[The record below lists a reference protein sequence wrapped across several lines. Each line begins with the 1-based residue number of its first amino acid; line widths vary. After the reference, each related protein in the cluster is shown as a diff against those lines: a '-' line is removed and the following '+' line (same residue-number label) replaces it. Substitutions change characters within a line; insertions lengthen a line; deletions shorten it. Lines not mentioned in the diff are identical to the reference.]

1 MATKANYKLEE
12 IGAGKVGFPKTGEAV
27 TNTRAIIEAAFYG
40 NNVVN
45 VNSLKEAYNLAKNSP
60 GTIVTDMPV
69 YRGEEFGLDAD
80 AKVLLFND
88 GAVTGRYAAARRIK
102 GYPGVDAPKLDK
114 VVMDAIYKTR
124 FKKLYHAQVFVGLD
138 EEFMVKAHLL
148 IPEGEENLMYN
159 WMINFQYMSDE
170 YVKMYKN
177 SKAVGDGKEADIYIF
192 SDPQWAP
199 TPSPDVD
206 YSCLSD
212 DRTLCYF
219 DTNQNCA
226 AILGMKYFG
235 EHKKGTLT
243 MAWAIANRNGYASCH
258 GGQKEYSLEG
268 GKKFVASVYGLSGSG
283 KSTLTHAKHSG
294 KYDAFGGIKV
304 LHDDAFIINSDTCAS
319 IALEPTYFDKTADYP
334 TGCPDNKYLLS
345 AQNCSATMDEEGK
358 IQLVTEDIR
367 NGNGRA
373 IKSKLWSPNR
383 VDKIDSPVNAIFWIM
398 KDPTIPPVVK
408 LKGASLAAVMGAT
421 LATKTSTAERVKAGT
436 DMNALRIVPYANPF
450 RTYPLVNDYEK
461 FKKLVEEK
469 NVDCYIVNTGD
480 FMGTKCQP
488 ADTLGIL
495 ETIVEGKANFEQWG
509 PLTDIEIMKDWSG
522 KTADFN
528 ADLNNA
534 EYKAAFKN
542 AMQNR
547 VDAVEGFNTND
558 GGYDKLPEDALAA
571 VKKLVEQL
579 G

>member
-1 MATKANYKLEE
+1 MATKAYYKHEE
-12 IGAGKVGFPKTGEAV
+12 IGAGKVGFSR
-27 TNTRAIIEAAFYG
+27 TRSIIEAAFYG
-40 NNVVN
+40 NNVVK
-45 VNSLKEAYNLAKNSP
+45 VNTLKEAYDLAKNSP

-69 YRGEEFGLDAD
+69 YRGEEFGLEKD

-88 GAVTGRYAAARRIK
+88 GAVTGRYATARRIK
-102 GYPGVDAPKLDK
+102 GEPGVDDTKLDK
-114 VVMDAIYKTR
+114 VVMDAVYETRWKTM
-124 FKKLYHAQVFVGLD
+124 YHAECFVGLD

-148 IPEGEENLMYN
+148 IPEGEENLLYN

-177 SKAVGDGKEADIYIF
+177 SKPVGDGKEADIYIF
-192 SDPQWAP
+192 SDPQWVP
-199 TPSPDVD
+199 GNRPDVD

-212 DRTLCYF
+212 PLTLCYF
-219 DTNQNCA
+219 DTNENCA

-258 GGQKEYSLEG
+258 GGQKENNLAVGSTY
-268 GKKFVASVYGLSGSG
+268 VASVFGLSGSG
-283 KSTLTHAKHSG
+283 KSTLTHAKHGG
-294 KYDAFGGIKV
+294 KYGVTV

-345 AQNCSATMDEEGK
+345 AQNCSATLDEDGK

-383 VDKIDSPVNAIFWIM
+383 VDKIDSPVNSIFWIM

-408 LKGASLAAVMGAT
+408 LKGAALASVMGAT
-421 LATKTSTAERVKAGT
+421 LATKTSTAERVAAGT
-436 DMNALRIVPYANPF
+436 DLNALRIVPYANPF

-469 NVDCYIVNTGD
+469 DVDCYIINTGD
-480 FMGTKCQP
+480 FMGKKVKP

-495 ETIVEGKANFEQWG
+495 ESIVEGKANFTQWG
-509 PLTDIEIMKDWSG
+509 PFEDIEIMDWEGFNPDMKD
-522 KTADFN
+522 ADYL
-528 ADLNNA
+528 AQL
-534 EYKAAFKN
+534 KA

-547 VDAVEGFNTND
+547 VDAVAKFATAKD
-558 GGYDKLPEDALAA
+558 GYDKLPDEALAA
-571 VKKLVEQL
+571 LQKLVDAL
-579 G
+579 K

>member
-1 MATKANYKLEE
+1 MATKAYYKHEE
-12 IGAGKVGFPKTGEAV
+12 IGAGKVGFSR
-27 TNTRAIIEAAFYG
+27 TRSIIEAAFYG
-40 NNVVN
+40 NNVVK
-45 VNSLKEAYNLAKNSP
+45 VNTLKEAYDLAKNSP

-69 YRGEEFGLDAD
+69 YRGEEFGLEKD

-88 GAVTGRYAAARRIK
+88 GAVTGRYATARRIK
-102 GYPGVDAPKLDK
+102 GEPGVDDTKLDK
-114 VVMDAIYKTR
+114 VVMDAVYETRWKTM
-124 FKKLYHAQVFVGLD
+124 YHAECFVGLD

-148 IPEGEENLMYN
+148 IPEGEENLLYN

-177 SKAVGDGKEADIYIF
+177 SKPVGDGKEADIYIF
-192 SDPQWAP
+192 SDPQWVP
-199 TPSPDVD
+199 GNRPDVD

-212 DRTLCYF
+212 PLTLCYF
-219 DTNQNCA
+219 DTNENCA

-258 GGQKEYSLEG
+258 GGQKEYTLADGS
-268 GKKFVASVYGLSGSG
+268 KYVASVFGLSGSG
-283 KSTLTHAKHSG
+283 KSTLTHAKHGG
-294 KYDAFGGIKV
+294 KYGVTV

-345 AQNCSATMDEEGK
+345 AQNCSATLDEDGK

-383 VDKIDSPVNAIFWIM
+383 VDKIDSPVNSIFWIM

-408 LKGASLAAVMGAT
+408 LKGAALASVMGAT
-421 LATKTSTAERVKAGT
+421 LATKTSTAERVAAGT
-436 DMNALRIVPYANPF
+436 DLNALRIVPYANPF

-469 NVDCYIVNTGD
+469 DVDCYIINTGD
-480 FMGTKCQP
+480 FMGKKVKP

-495 ETIVEGKANFEQWG
+495 ESIVEGKANFTQWG
-509 PLTDIEIMKDWSG
+509 PFEDIEIMDWEG
-522 KTADFN
+522 FDPDMNDADYL
-528 ADLNNA
+528 AQL
-534 EYKAAFKN
+534 KA

-547 VDAVEGFNTND
+547 VDAVAKFATAKD
-558 GGYDKLPEDALAA
+558 GYDKLPDEALAA
-571 VKKLVEQL
+571 LQKLVDAL
-579 G
+579 K